1 MFKNQSHQYQSF
13 ARVLLIYGM
22 AFFIAGALGLQ
33 STAAKP
39 RTHTVAIRGINYVP
53 ATFSVN
59 VGDTVV
65 WKNEDTVP
73 HTATDKGKSFDSGS
87 IVSAAKPGTHTVA
100 IRGMNY
106 VPATL
111 TVNVGDTVVWKN
123 EDTVPHTATDKG
135 KSFDSG
141 SIVSS
146 ASWSY
151 VVQKK
156 GTYSYYC
163 TFHPNMN
170 GKLIVR

>member
-1 MFKNQSHQYQSF
+1 MKGKGLLMFKNQSHKYQSF
-13 ARVLLIYGM
+13 GRVLLIYGM
-22 AFFIAGALGLQ
+22 ALFIAGALGLQ

-39 RTHTVAIRGINYVP
+39 RTHTVAIRG
-53 ATFSVN
+53 
-59 VGDTVV
+59 
-65 WKNEDTVP
+65 
-73 HTATDKGKSFDSGS
+73 
-87 IVSAAKPGTHTVA
+87 
-100 IRGMNY
+100 MNY
-106 VPATL
+106 VPPSL

-123 EDTVPHTATDKG
+123 EDTVPHTATDRG

-141 SIVSS
+141 SIVSG

-151 VVQKK
+151 VVNKK

>member
-1 MFKNQSHQYQSF
+1 MSKNQSHQYQSF

-22 AFFIAGALGLQ
+22 ALFIAGALGLQ

-39 RTHTVAIRGINYVP
+39 RTHTVAIRG
-53 ATFSVN
+53 
-59 VGDTVV
+59 
-65 WKNEDTVP
+65 
-73 HTATDKGKSFDSGS
+73 
-87 IVSAAKPGTHTVA
+87 
-100 IRGMNY
+100 MNY
-106 VPATL
+106 VPPSL

-123 EDTVPHTATDKG
+123 EDTVPHTATDRG

-141 SIVSS
+141 SIVSG

-151 VVQKK
+151 VVNKK
-156 GTYSYYC
+156 GSYSYYC